1 MAVVLHFLAVV
12 VVTLMPALGVRAA
25 TDELMAERVLGNPDA
40 PVTIIE
46 YSSLT
51 CPHCA
56 DFHVHTLPKL
66 KAAYIDT
73 GKVRLIFR
81 DFPLDPRALSAAMVA
96 RCVEP
101 NRYFG
106 FLEVL
111 FRDQE
116 TWAVSDDPVRELK
129 VRARLAQ
136 LSEAA
141 FNACLANEELAKA
154 ITERAKRAHEQEGV
168 RSTPIFFIGERTLR
182 GAYPFEDFKSVI
194 DAALDGGA
202 SQAPRQPDGGGQQEG
217 AFSRMGQALKQWW
230 RSE

>member
-1 MAVVLHFLAVV
+1 MAAIVQFLAVF
-12 VVTLMPALGVRAA
+12 VVTLMPAFGVRAA
-25 TDELMAERVLGNPDA
+25 TDELTTERVLGAPDA

-56 DFHVHTLPKL
+56 DFHIHTLPKL

-73 GKVRLIFR
+73 GKVRFIFR

-106 FLEVL
+106 FLEIL

-116 TWAVSDDPVRELK
+116 TWAISDDPVRELK
-129 VRARLAQ
+129 VRAKLAQ
-136 LSEAA
+136 LSETA

-154 ITERAKRAHEQEGV
+154 ITDKAKQAHEQEGV
-168 RSTPIFFIGERTLR
+168 RSTPIFFIGDRTLR
-182 GAYPFEDFKSVI
+182 GAYPFEDFKTII
-194 DAALDGGA
+194 DAALDGA
-202 SQAPRQPDGGGQQEG
+202 AAPAPQKPDAGQGEG
-217 AFSRMGQALKQWW
+217 VFSRMGEAVKRWW

>member
-12 VVTLMPALGVRAA
+12 IVTLMPVLGVRAA
-25 TDELMAERVLGNPDA
+25 TTDELMAERVLGNADA
-40 PVTIIE
+40 PLTIIE

-56 DFHVHTLPKL
+56 EFHLKTLPKL
-66 KAAYIDT
+66 KATYIDT
-73 GKVRLIFR
+73 GKVRLIFH
-81 DFPLDPRALSAAMVA
+81 DFPLDARALTAAMVA

-106 FLEVL
+106 FLEIL

-116 TWAVSDDPVRELK
+116 TWAISDDPVRELK
-129 VRARLAQ
+129 VRSRLAQ
-136 LSEAA
+136 LSETA

-154 ITERAKRAHEQEGV
+154 ITERAKRAHEREGV
-168 RSTPIFFIGERTLR
+168 NSTPIFFIGDRTLR
-182 GAYPFEDFKSVI
+182 GAYPYEDFKTII
-194 DAALDGGA
+194 DAALDGTA
-202 SQAPRQPDGGGQQEG
+202 TPAPQKPDSDAPKGV
-217 AFSRMGQALKQWW
+217 FSRMSEALKRWW

>member
-1 MAVVLHFLAVV
+1 MAAIVHFLAVF
-12 VVTLMPALGVRAA
+12 VVTLMPAFGVRAA
-25 TDELMAERVLGNPDA
+25 TDELMTERVLGAPDA
-40 PVTIIE
+40 PVTIVE

-56 DFHVHTLPKL
+56 DFHIHTLPKL

-73 GKVRLIFR
+73 GKVRFIFR

-106 FLEVL
+106 FLEIL

-116 TWAVSDDPVRELK
+116 TWAISDDPVRELK
-129 VRARLAQ
+129 VRAKLAQ

-154 ITERAKRAHEQEGV
+154 ITDKAKQAHEQEGV
-168 RSTPIFFIGERTLR
+168 RSTPIFFIGDRTLR
-182 GAYPFEDFKSVI
+182 GAYPFEDFKTII
-194 DAALDGGA
+194 DAALDGAA
-202 SQAPRQPDGGGQQEG
+202 SPAPQKPDPGQGEG
-217 AFSRMGQALKQWW
+217 IFSRMGEAVKRWW

>member
-1 MAVVLHFLAVV
+1 MAAILQFLAVFV
-12 VVTLMPALGVRAA
+12 VALMPAFGVRAA
-25 TDELMAERVLGNPDA
+25 TDELMTERVLGAPDA

-56 DFHVHTLPKL
+56 DFHIHTLPKL

-73 GKVRLIFR
+73 GKVRFIFR

-106 FLEVL
+106 FLEIL

-116 TWAVSDDPVRELK
+116 TWAISDDPVRELK
-129 VRARLAQ
+129 VRAKLAQ

-154 ITERAKRAHEQEGV
+154 ITDKAKQAHEQEGV
-168 RSTPIFFIGERTLR
+168 RSTPIFFIGDRTLR
-182 GAYPFEDFKSVI
+182 GAYPFEDFKTII
-194 DAALDGGA
+194 DAALDGA
-202 SQAPRQPDGGGQQEG
+202 AAPAPQKPDPGQSEG
-217 AFSRMGQALKQWW
+217 IFSRMGEAVKRWW

>member
-1 MAVVLHFLAVV
+1 MAAILQFLAVFV
-12 VVTLMPALGVRAA
+12 VALMPAFGVRAA
-25 TDELMAERVLGNPDA
+25 TDELMTERVLGAPDA

-56 DFHVHTLPKL
+56 DFHIHTLPKL

-73 GKVRLIFR
+73 GKVRFIFR

-106 FLEVL
+106 FLEIL

-116 TWAVSDDPVRELK
+116 TWAISDDPVRELK
-129 VRARLAQ
+129 VRAKLAQ

-154 ITERAKRAHEQEGV
+154 ITDKAKQAHEQEGV
-168 RSTPIFFIGERTLR
+168 RSTPIFFIGDRTLR
-182 GAYPFEDFKSVI
+182 GAYPFEDFKTII
-194 DAALDGGA
+194 DAALDGAA
-202 SQAPRQPDGGGQQEG
+202 SPAPQKPAPGQSEG
-217 AFSRMGQALKQWW
+217 IFSRMREAVKRWW

>member
-1 MAVVLHFLAVV
+1 MAAIVQFLAVF
-12 VVTLMPALGVRAA
+12 VVTLMPAFGVRAA
-25 TDELMAERVLGNPDA
+25 TDELMAERVLGAPDA

-56 DFHVHTLPKL
+56 DFHIHTLPKL

-73 GKVRLIFR
+73 GKVRFIFR

-106 FLEVL
+106 FLEIL

-116 TWAVSDDPVRELK
+116 TWAISDDPVRELK
-129 VRARLAQ
+129 VRAKLAQ
-136 LSEAA
+136 LSETA

-154 ITERAKRAHEQEGV
+154 ITDKAKQAHEQEGV
-168 RSTPIFFIGERTLR
+168 RSTPIFFIGDRTLR
-182 GAYPFEDFKSVI
+182 GAYPFEDFKTII
-194 DAALDGGA
+194 DAALDGA
-202 SQAPRQPDGGGQQEG
+202 AAPAPQKPDTGQGEG
-217 AFSRMGQALKQWW
+217 VFSRMGEAVKRWW